1 MLGKESIFLIIIFL
15 TDNIKNVS
23 NTVDSDSDAN
33 FAESS
38 F

>member
-1 MLGKESIFLIIIFL
+1 MRGRESIFLIIIFL

-33 FAESS
+33 FAESA